1 MKMNIRS
8 LVHDLGG
15 QADVHRKL
23 TAAGFSISLGAIEKW
38 CARGSIPSHWLA
50 RLQSIASTDG
60 QSLNLPKYIDQAK
73 PA

>member
-23 TAAGFSISLGAIEKW
+23 TAAGFNISLGAIEKW

-50 RLQSIASTDG
+50 RLQSTASNDG
-60 QSLNLPKYIDQAK
+60 QSIDLPKYIDQEKQA
-73 PA
+73 